1 MSEIIC
7 IHTYA
12 TSTSTYHHVSGLSE
26 MRSPVQGSSA
36 REIASYHVFT
46 IEHTPSSHGFQ
57 GGYNRMR
64 CSLRRSTQ
72 RYPISLIRLSR
83 DDLQATLP
91 KVVGLRS
98 DTQRSSC
105 SSRQD
110 FICDNN
116 RSDHLLIVFPGKS
129 VLLRSLA
136 VDGHCFF

>member
-1 MSEIIC
+1 MYYINMMLEIPQADAS
-7 IHTYA
+7 A
-12 TSTSTYHHVSGLSE
+12 TCTLN
-26 MRSPVQGSSA
+26 
-36 REIASYHVFT
+36 
-46 IEHTPSSHGFQ
+46 PS
-57 GGYNRMR
+57 
-64 CSLRRSTQ
+64 
-72 RYPISLIRLSR
+72 
-83 DDLQATLP
+83 LQATLP